1 VSPAKQEKYMFNEMA
16 DLLLLD
22 HEINARTD
30 TVKYLVK
37 HLRQYFGF
45 DRAVTITDDRI
56 LLYMQSRRKEGAS
69 DGTIRLELAALS
81 KAFNLA
87 IGAKKLSADARPTFP
102 KISLDNARQGFVSHA
117 EFLALREELPA
128 HLQDPVA
135 FLYYSGWRVSEMR
148 RIRWQHLDADGL
160 RLPPELSKNK
170 KGRLLPLSGELAAL
184 IKRAKG
190 RRRLDCPFIFHHNG
204 KPIGDFR
211 KAWHTAC
218 VAVGLGSFVKDQK
231 GKKKYSGIIVHD
243 LRRSCVRNLVQAG
256 VPEKTAMQLT
266 GHKTRSVFDR
276 YNIVSDADLTVAQQ
290 KQQNFLE
297 AQKQEPTVKPLAQAG
312 K

>member
-1 VSPAKQEKYMFNEMA
+1 MSDNRKRKKRVYGLGRIFPRGPHKILWIGYSPGRGQKERRESSSSTNLSVASKLLKQRQGEVAAGKAIVSHAKQEKYMFNELA

-22 HEINARTD
+22 HEINDRTD

-37 HLRQYFGF
+37 HLRQYFGL
-45 DRAVTITDDRI
+45 DRAITITDDRI

-69 DGTIRLELAALS
+69 DGTVRLELAALS

-117 EFLALREELPA
+117 EFLALREELPV

-148 RIRWQHLDADGL
+148 RIRWQHLDTDGL

-170 KGRLLPLSGELAAL
+170 KGRLLPLTGELGAI
-184 IKRAKG
+184 IKRTKARGGLIAPLSFIKTENLLEIFE
-190 RRRLDCPFIFHHNG
+190 RLGTRP
-204 KPIGDFR
+204 
-211 KAWHTAC
+211 AW
-218 VAVGLGSFVKDQK
+218 
-231 GKKKYSGIIVHD
+231 
-243 LRRSCVRNLVQAG
+243 R
-256 VPEKTAMQLT
+256 
-266 GHKTRSVFDR
+266 
-276 YNIVSDADLTVAQQ
+276 
-290 KQQNFLE
+290 
-297 AQKQEPTVKPLAQAG
+297 
-312 K
+312 